1 MILLAF
7 FLVVTINLW
16 YVLKREWEDKR
27 KGDWTKVSIFWPHF
41 SLIST
46 LSSSSSY
53 LNHEIKTYTC
63 EIARLSLCSLIT
75 LLYTLVNDSI
85 SSIKLELA
93 NKYILSTISR
103 ADCVIYL
110 FHNLKNQNE
119 NQFSLFIFLCLL
131 YFEGY
136 TFHWDQLRGTFW
148 DRFSE
153 FLVRMK

>member
-1 MILLAF
+1 M
-7 FLVVTINLW
+7 
-16 YVLKREWEDKR
+16 
-27 KGDWTKVSIFWPHF
+27 KGDWAKVSIFWPHF

-46 LSSSSSY
+46 LSSSSSD
-53 LNHEIKTYTC
+53 LNHEIKSYTC
-63 EIARLSLCSLIT
+63 KIARLSLYSMIT

-119 NQFSLFIFLCLL
+119 NLLSLFIVLTDILFIGTNYVEPFETDLVNFLCVIIVSELL
-131 YFEGY
+131 G
-136 TFHWDQLRGTFW
+136 
-148 DRFSE
+148 
-153 FLVRMK
+153 KP